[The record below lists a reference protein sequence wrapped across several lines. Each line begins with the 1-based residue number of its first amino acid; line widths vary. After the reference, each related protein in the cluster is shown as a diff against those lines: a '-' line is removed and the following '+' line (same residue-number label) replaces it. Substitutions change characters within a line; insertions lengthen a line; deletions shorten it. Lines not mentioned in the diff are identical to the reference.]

1 MPEREIHSGTVLSLF
16 WTISNFY
23 KLIYG
28 QVPRRFL
35 ILLSAKNLIVLIG
48 LFFVLILYIVS
59 WLLKKKTDHGINNR
73 QAAPVKSQRLALQT
87 PLTIQKYPKKS
98 DELVRVI
105 DCTSMEIPS
114 PERPCT
120 KIDAVIIDLIRQ
132 GNELPSA
139 ALELSRLLQ
148 DPEVG
153 ARQVSEVASTDPVL
167 SGHLLRIANSAA
179 FSTGK
184 IKSLQ
189 QAIALLGFNQL
200 WILVNQMLTARS
212 IQHINNLDSIDIRS
226 LWRHAAATA
235 TCAKHLLLKLGY
247 GGSSIGA
254 TVLTCALLHDVGKFF
269 LMGLKTHQTVNQ
281 ELSGGTDSSSIPSII
296 AENDLLGI
304 DHCRVGFLLTT
315 YWKLPEEIC
324 TTIAY
329 HHHGSFANW
338 EDVPQH
344 VREQVLLV
352 AVSDFMANLTGYY
365 EANPSTCKV
374 PAALTDVLG
383 LKHPIH
389 DLITR
394 KLRQD
399 LRRTE
404 ILIEEASAK
413 I

>member
-1 MPEREIHSGTVLSLF
+1 
-16 WTISNFY
+16 
-23 KLIYG
+23 
-28 QVPRRFL
+28 
-35 ILLSAKNLIVLIG
+35 LLSAGDLIVIIG
-48 LFFVLILYIVS
+48 LFLVLLLYIVS
-59 WLLKKKTDHGINNR
+59 WLLKKKTDHKIDDW
-73 QAAPVKSQRLALQT
+73 QIAPVKSQGSALQAS
-87 PLTIQKYPKKS
+87 LTIQEYPKKS
-98 DELVRVI
+98 DGLIEVI
-105 DCTSMEIPS
+105 DCTSMEIPG

-167 SGHLLRIANSAA
+167 SVHLLRIANSAA

-189 QAIALLGFNQL
+189 QAIALLGFNQV
-200 WILVNQMLTARS
+200 WILVNQMLMARS
-212 IQHINNLDSIDIRS
+212 MRHINNFDNIEIRS

-235 TCAKHLLLKLGY
+235 TCAKHLLLRLGY

-254 TVLTCALLHDVGKFF
+254 MVLTCALLHDVGKF
-269 LMGLKTHQTVNQ
+269 LLRGLKPHQSVNQ
-281 ELSGGTDSSSIPSII
+281 ELSDNTESSSIPSIV
-296 AENDLLGI
+296 AENDLFGI
-304 DHCRVGFLLTT
+304 DHCRVGFLLST

-338 EDVPQH
+338 EDVPQR
-344 VREQVLLV
+344 VRKEVLLV
-352 AVSDFMANLTGYY
+352 AVSDFMANVTGYY
-365 EANPSTCKV
+365 EANPTTCKL
-374 PAALTDVLG
+374 PAALMDILG
-383 LKHPIH
+383 LKYPIH

-399 LRRTE
+399 LRHTE
-404 ILIEEASAK
+404 MLIEEASAK